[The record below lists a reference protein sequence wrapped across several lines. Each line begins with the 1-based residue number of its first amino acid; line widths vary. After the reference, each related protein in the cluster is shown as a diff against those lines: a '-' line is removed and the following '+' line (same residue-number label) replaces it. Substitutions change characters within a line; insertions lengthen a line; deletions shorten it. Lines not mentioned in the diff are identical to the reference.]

1 MRELPSCQRPRA
13 KFAKRTQFSEWN
25 QHLAAPALAAP
36 AVTGGATEG
45 NRLGPERLPLIG
57 GGISEI
63 LIYPPDQLALVSSRF
78 RRLGIFRGEIGKD
91 GRRRPEQAIGDF
103 VHDQE
108 VAADDQGV
116 KEWPRRPKPNR
127 AMRRRS
133 ALECIFCCC
142 SNAGSWRGRRRR
154 IPPKWYSVIGRR
166 MRLCKTS
173 PLSCRKSTW
182 EPRLCHH

>member
-63 LIYPPDQLALVSSRF
+63 LIYPPDQLALAGSRF

-91 GRRRPEQAIGDF
+91 GRRRPERAIGDL
-103 VHDQE
+103 VHDQD
-108 VAADDQGV
+108 AATNNQGV
-116 KEWPRRPKPNR
+116 KEQRRHPVVEAAAAPYRR
-127 AMRRRS
+127 ADD
-133 ALECIFCCC
+133 ALDRAILAEDHDIDLALDDVEGLALG
-142 SNAGSWRGRRRR
+142 SNPSGLLHWASGEDHVEG
-154 IPPKWYSVIGRR
+154 
-166 MRLCKTS
+166 
-173 PLSCRKSTW
+173 
-182 EPRLCHH
+182 